1 MGFFSNLMDKIPI
14 FSRFGGKRETKSTV
28 ELQYD
33 KAMNLLDNANGTEA
47 VQVLEGIADIGIN
60 DPIYKQFGLD
70 ALLVLSELYEKG
82 KYSNAKVDKD
92 PNKAASYLEKYT
104 NQTNDADS
112 MYKSAK
118 LYLEAQNFSRAI
130 SLFEKAAN
138 GGVKT
143 AYMNL
148 GSIYENGL
156 SRIDEYGNKS
166 EFVVPIDLDR
176 AMFWY
181 KKLADM
187 GDENA
192 MKAYDR
198 VEYASQHTD
207 SLEFEEKDK
216 LYTEISA
223 RRKEKGKEP
232 KYKIIDPASLQ
243 YQYTY
248 EHNQV
253 DGYIH
258 KIPKDWVKTID
269 EETDEE
275 YYAPSLTYKDF
286 AMYVSYDSIPRE
298 SKKTLE
304 NYLRYCNDAFDEEL
318 QLKSYITEYADGI
331 CTTFYHKEMNK
342 GIVTFAFYQGRRLA
356 CMRFVC
362 ATMEIVE
369 QYEEI
374 IFETA
379 NSFAFVNPTR
389 VSDQSLNRKDN
400 QYYSEAIY
408 CYYLEDYEGAMT
420 NAKQALKLGSIK
432 ASYLLIDLYYDKDSP
447 YRDIDKTISYA
458 QQLFEA
464 TKDPDLAFLIGN
476 IYDQERKDY
485 AKALKW
491 YEDAQRLGHKRVPFY
506 LGRFYYYGLLSSGRD
521 AEKALKYFKEA
532 QKNGITEADA
542 YIKDIQDLHGENLQ
556 NAIDKWERAV
566 KAGSAATALKVAL
579 MKQSQVFY
587 IANDY
592 EVEKAFLEALGL
604 GSTQAA
610 YELGKIYE
618 KQEQNPEFTGEK
630 KSLKYFEKAFD
641 QKYEDFDKEN
651 LFKVIQYKEEKG
663 ATQEELVNLYMQNA
677 SMAYVPAVEKV
688 VDMVKYRT
696 PAVSELYKVLVEIA
710 EGGDDA
716 AIISMNML
724 EKAYP
729 DLIIV
734 EPTKDQKVIENKF
747 FRLLVPRECT
757 ATINDDGGTIKIA
770 DSIIEFAV
778 AELPIKIEDEDD
790 YLKIYKLIL
799 SEYLPNQNA
808 DIIIANSRMIGS
820 GMKESV
826 DNVHS
831 FSILLISSKNQYIFK
846 LSSKDRRQM
855 MQYKEEVVKIS
866 KSLVESGEIYVSGD
880 GTRSTIG
887 LSMMLKSNESGF
899 LSIGMDGMDGEQP
912 AQSSG
917 SDDSATDMNAAAADA
932 AGADASDA
940 GEVEVVDGE
949 VVDVVDDD
957 STESK

>member
-1 MGFFSNLMDKIPI
+1 MGFFSNLKEKVASIT
-14 FSRFGGKRETKSTV
+14 GGKKSNKSTV

-33 KAMNLLDNANGTEA
+33 KAMNLFENANGIDA
-47 VQVLEGIADIGIN
+47 VEILEGIADIGIN
-60 DPIYKQFGLD
+60 EQSYKQLGLD
-70 ALLVLSELYEKG
+70 ALKVLSEFFEKG
-82 KYSNAKVDKD
+82 TYSNSSTEKD
-92 PNKAASYLEKYT
+92 LGKAAVYLEKHA
-104 NQTNDADS
+104 NLSNDS
-112 MYKSAK
+112 EVVYKAAK
-118 LYLEAQNFSRAI
+118 MYLEAQNFSKAI

-138 GGVKT
+138 SGVKS

-156 SRIDEYGNKS
+156 CKVDEYGNKS
-166 EFVVPIDLDR
+166 EFVVPVDLDR
-176 AMFWY
+176 AMAWY
-181 KKLADM
+181 KQLSDL

-216 LYTEISA
+216 LYTEISEK
-223 RRKEKGKEP
+223 RKEKGKEP
-232 KYKIIDPASLQ
+232 RYKIIDPSLLQ

-248 EHNQV
+248 VHNQV

-258 KIPKDWVKTID
+258 KLPKDWVKTIN

-275 YYAPSLTYKDF
+275 YYAPNLTYKDF
-286 AMYVSYDSIPRE
+286 EMYVSYDSIPRE

-304 NYLRYCNDAFDEEL
+304 NYLRYCNDAFEEEL
-318 QLKSYITEYADGI
+318 QLKSYITEYSDGI

-362 ATMEIVE
+362 ATMEIIE

-400 QYYSEAIY
+400 QYYSEAVY

-485 AKALKW
+485 GKALKW
-491 YEDAQRLGHKRVPFY
+491 YEDANRLGHKRVPFY
-506 LGRFYYYGLLSSGRD
+506 LGRFYYYGLLPTGRD
-521 AEKALKYFKEA
+521 GEKALKCFKKA
-532 QKNGITEADA
+532 QENGISEADA
-542 YIKDIQDLHGENLQ
+542 YINDIKELHGESLQ
-556 NAIDKWERAV
+556 SAIDKWERAV

-579 MKQSQVFY
+579 MKQAQVFY
-587 IANDY
+587 IANEY
-592 EVEKAFLEALGL
+592 EIEKAFLEALGL

-618 KQEQNPEFTGEK
+618 RQELLPDFQGEK

-641 QKYEDFDKEN
+641 SSFEDFDKVN
-651 LFKVIQYKEEKG
+651 LFKVIEYKESKG
-663 ATQEELVNLYMQNA
+663 ESEEEIINLYMKNA
-677 SMAYVPAVEKV
+677 AMAYEPAVDKIV
-688 VDMVKYRT
+688 AKVKYRT
-696 PAVSELYKVLVEIA
+696 PQITELYAALMSTA
-710 EGGDDA
+710 EGGEDA
-716 AIISMNML
+716 AIICMNKL
-724 EKAYP
+724 EKAFP
-729 DLIIV
+729 DLVIS
-734 EPTKDQKVIENKF
+734 EPKPDQKIIENKF
-747 FRLLVPRECT
+747 FRLVVPRASVNNIE
-757 ATINDDGGTIKIA
+757 DDGGTIKIA
-770 DSIIEFAV
+770 DSVIEFAV
-778 AELPIKIEDEDD
+778 AELPIKVETEED

-799 SEYLPNQNA
+799 SEYLPDDNA
-808 DIIIANSRMIGS
+808 EVIIANSRMIGS
-820 GMKESV
+820 GMREQKE
-826 DNVHS
+826 NVHS
-831 FSILLISSKNQYIFK
+831 FSILLISSKNQYLFK

-855 MQYKEEVVKIS
+855 IQFKDELIQIA
-866 KSLVESGEIYVSGD
+866 KSLVETGEIYVSED
-880 GTRSTIG
+880 GSRRNIG
-887 LSMMLKSNESGF
+887 LAAMLHATEGGF
-899 LSIGMDGMDGEQP
+899 LSIGKAE
-912 AQSSG
+912 
-917 SDDSATDMNAAAADA
+917 
-932 AGADASDA
+932 
-940 GEVEVVDGE
+940 E
-949 VVDVVDDD
+949 
-957 STESK
+957 